1 MVQPGKGKSGT
12 APGLDDIVAQD
23 LKTGKFRPVY
33 VLAGEDSLRIEGVVA
48 KIRKDA
54 LGPAGAFNDHVFDG
68 EQVPFSRILQQ
79 ALSLPML
86 GGRQVVYVKHA
97 GGVLDRQENADH
109 LEKYLGNPV
118 PETILIL
125 TTPKADRRKKWVKIC
140 LEAGYF
146 FEFTAP
152 TGESLIQ
159 WILKA
164 AGRLGLPLDR
174 DQAQLLGDLL
184 GDDLLSIKNELDKLA
199 LLFEDRGEALT
210 VAELN
215 AVIMDQA
222 ELKGYEITEFLQPGR
237 AGDVLKTWYRLAE
250 WGRSPYEIAPLVL
263 NRIRRGY
270 LLQHAKSEGMA
281 DQEIGALTGQS
292 PWSFRYL
299 SSMIENMGVRGMA
312 RWQIE
317 ALECDRQMKN
327 SPLREGAVFEQA
339 ILRLC
344 REDGGS

>member
-1 MVQPGKGKSGT
+1 MVQAGKGNPRPT
-12 APGLDDIVAQD
+12 PGLDDIVAQD

-33 VLAGEDSLRIEGVVA
+33 LLVGEDSLRIEGVVA

-54 LGPAGAFNDHVFDG
+54 LGPGGAFNDHVFDG
-68 EQVPFSRILQQ
+68 DQAPFSRILQQ

-86 GGRQVVYVKHA
+86 GGRQVVSVKHA
-97 GGVLDRQENADH
+97 GALLDRQENADH
-109 LEKYLGNPV
+109 LERYLSRPV

-164 AGRLGLPLDR
+164 AGKLRLPLDR
-174 DQAQLLGDLL
+174 EQAQLLGDLL

-199 LLFEDRGEALT
+199 LLFEDRGEAMT
-210 VAELN
+210 MAELN
-215 AVIMDQA
+215 SVIMDQA
-222 ELKGYEITEFLQPGR
+222 ELKGYEITEFLQPGH
-237 AGDVLKTWYRLAE
+237 AGDVLRTWYRLAE

-270 LLQHAKSEGMA
+270 LLQHARAEGMA

-299 SSMIENMGVRGMA
+299 NGMIDNMGLQGMA
-312 RWQIE
+312 KGQVE
-317 ALECDRQMKN
+317 ALACDRQMKN
-327 SPLREGAVFEQA
+327 SPLREGAVFEQT

-344 REDGGS
+344 REDGRS